1 MWVSV
6 HDLGNRS
13 TLIAFCISHKLMCL
27 QVEVCDD
34 SGGRC
39 ARDISNECHGFVHD
53 SDIPTV
59 QQVNNIMWNDF
70 VAS

>member
-1 MWVSV
+1 
-6 HDLGNRS
+6 
-13 TLIAFCISHKLMCL
+13 MCL

-39 ARDISNECHGFVHD
+39 ARDISNECHGFVND
-53 SDIPTV
+53 SAIPTV